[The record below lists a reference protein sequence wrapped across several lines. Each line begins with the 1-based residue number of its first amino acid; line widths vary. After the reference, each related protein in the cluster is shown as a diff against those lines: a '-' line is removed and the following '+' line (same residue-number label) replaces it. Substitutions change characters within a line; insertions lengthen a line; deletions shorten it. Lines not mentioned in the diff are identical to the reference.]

1 MNPAEEHSSGELTGR
16 RQKILRLAGTVIALG
31 LLIYLLS
38 QQGWGEIWSAL
49 LQIPAWYLLAA
60 LGFTLIS
67 RFAVSAR
74 WHILLRSAK
83 LGTSFYDS
91 TRLTFA
97 GLFASNFLPTTIG
110 GDVVRL
116 AGSIQ
121 LKYDAAVSAASLVVD
136 RLIGMAG
143 MAAAIPFGLPS
154 FLKVFAAPS
163 ATGSF
168 AAPLALFTWLP
179 VSWQER
185 LQRAW
190 QRLKDALQAWVGQP
204 RALLLSFAF
213 TWVHMLCIYAS
224 VALLLNGMGERMSF
238 WLIAGLW
245 SVVYFFTLL
254 PVSINGYGLQEIS
267 IAFTFTRVGGIS
279 EPSALTLAL
288 LLRTLTMI
296 ASLPGAAFVPGI
308 LAAGRPAQ
316 GIERSEGDAQSL
328 LDAEQKDGPRGA

>member
-1 MNPAEEHSSGELTGR
+1 MSLVSQRNAAREPGR
-16 RQKILRLAGTVIALG
+16 KQNLLRLAGTVIALG
-31 LLIYLLS
+31 LLVYLLS
-38 QQGWGEIWSAL
+38 QQGWDEIWSAL
-49 LQIPAWYLLAA
+49 RQIPAWYLAA
-60 LGFTLIS
+60 VLGITLLS

-74 WHILLRSAK
+74 WHTLLRSAN
-83 LGTSFYDS
+83 LNTSYFDS

-143 MAAAIPFGLPS
+143 MAMAIPFGLPR
-154 FLKVFAAPS
+154 FLEVFAS
-163 ATGSF
+163 TGASSR
-168 AAPLALFTWLP
+168 AVPLALFAWLP
-179 VSWQER
+179 ARWQER
-185 LQRAW
+185 MQRIW
-190 QRLKDALQAWVGQP
+190 MRLKAALQAWIGQP

-224 VALLLNGMGERMSF
+224 VALLLNGMGEQMSI

-296 ASLPGAAFVPGI
+296 ASLPGAIFVPGI
-308 LAAGRPAQ
+308 LAA
-316 GIERSEGDAQSL
+316 ERSDGEAQNAA
-328 LDAEQKDGPRGA
+328 DFQQNNGARGV